1 METNPITTI
10 PNLAPLKLPSA
21 SQTADLQHLHT
32 LMHLLHHRNHNQHR
46 RSTWYRHFN
55 IFRRHVG
62 TVLEHLKTL
71 AHVPTTNLAR
81 HKKKAE
87 DEALRLRI
95 QQTVSFWR
103 DVLVP
108 KAQHAF
114 GQLIADGRFAVL
126 GVVLMAILG
135 HVCRVFGLISVYE
148 ELGEEETIKAIEVFA
163 AEGWAEDE
171 GLGVLV
177 PREGEKREDLG
188 EVLTR
193 DDSEDEED
201 MTATKAKAMEKELR
215 KNESGCLAPER
226 DMLEQSRKAL
236 KAMATGSTPITSSR
250 ESSMPLPTKT
260 KASKKLKPTETDSKS
275 KAAKVLP
282 AVNWDDNSTAPLP
295 KTSSKAT
302 SNSSKPD
309 ISVSSASSKL
319 KKKRPKQEEDE
330 TPPVLQ
336 RLSRRRKRRTP
347 STICLLGCR
356 GRIVQRNHSIG
367 FENIAHSVH
376 NTERP

>member
-1 METNPITTI
+1 MEANPITTMT
-10 PNLAPLKLPSA
+10 NLAPLKLPSS

-55 IFRRHVG
+55 IFRRHLG
-62 TVLEHLKTL
+62 TMLEYLTTL
-71 AHVPTTNLAR
+71 SYVPTTNLAR

-108 KAQHAF
+108 KTQHAF

-135 HVCRVFGLISVYE
+135 HVCRVFGLISIYE
-148 ELGEEETIKAIEVFA
+148 ELGEEETRKAIEVFA

-177 PREGEKREDLG
+177 PRDEEKREDLG

-193 DDSEDEED
+193 EDSENEHDLMD
-201 MTATKAKAMEKELR
+201 TKARATEKELR
-215 KNESGCLAPER
+215 KAESGCLAPER

-236 KAMATGSTPITSSR
+236 RAMATGKPSVTSSR
-250 ESSMPLPTKT
+250 ESSIPPPTKT
-260 KASKKLKPTETDSKS
+260 KLIKKLKPTEPDSKPKS
-275 KAAKVLP
+275 TKVLP
-282 AVNWDDNSTAPLP
+282 AVNWDDNSTTPLP
-295 KTSSKAT
+295 KITSKIAIKSSEPITSSSTA
-302 SNSSKPD
+302 NLKP
-309 ISVSSASSKL
+309 
-319 KKKRPKQEEDE
+319 KKKRPKPEEGE
-330 TPPVLQ
+330 SSTSAAKPVKKKKKKNAIDDLFAG
-336 RLSRRRKRRTP
+336 L
-347 STICLLGCR
+347 
-356 GRIVQRNHSIG
+356 
-367 FENIAHSVH
+367 
-376 NTERP
+376 

>member
-1 METNPITTI
+1 MEENPIKTI

-21 SQTADLQHLHT
+21 SQTGDLQHLHT
-32 LMHLLHHRNHNQHR
+32 MMHLLHHRNHNQHR

-55 IFRRHVG
+55 IFRRHLG
-62 TVLEHLKTL
+62 TVLKHLATL

-148 ELGEEETIKAIEVFA
+148 ELGEEETRKAIEVFA
-163 AEGWAEDE
+163 AEGWAEDK

-177 PREGEKREDLG
+177 PREAEKREDLG

-193 DDSEDEED
+193 DDSEDEDD
-201 MTATKAKAMEKELR
+201 MTATKARATEKELR
-215 KNESGCLAPER
+215 KNESGCLAADR

-236 KAMATGSTPITSSR
+236 KAMATGSTPTASSQ
-250 ESSMPLPTKT
+250 ESSLPLSTKT
-260 KASKKLKPTETDSKS
+260 KASKKLRTTEPDSKP
-275 KAAKVLP
+275 KATKVLP
-282 AVNWDDNSTAPLP
+282 AVDWDDNSTTPLP
-295 KTSSKAT
+295 KTFLKSAANPSKADVSVIPT
-302 SNSSKPD
+302 SSKP
-309 ISVSSASSKL
+309 
-319 KKKRPKQEEDE
+319 KKKRPKQEEEDGIIS
-330 TPPVLQ
+330 TAKPVKKKKKKNAIDDLFAG
-336 RLSRRRKRRTP
+336 L
-347 STICLLGCR
+347 
-356 GRIVQRNHSIG
+356 
-367 FENIAHSVH
+367 
-376 NTERP
+376 

>member
-1 METNPITTI
+1 MERTTITTI
-10 PNLAPLKLPSA
+10 PNLAPLKLPST
-21 SQTADLQHLHT
+21 SQTADLQHLHA

-55 IFRRHVG
+55 SFRRHLG
-62 TVLEHLKTL
+62 TVLEHLTTL
-71 AHVPTTNLAR
+71 EHVPTTNLAR

-126 GVVLMAILG
+126 GVVLMAMLG
-135 HVCRVFGLISVYE
+135 HVCRVFGLISVYD
-148 ELGEEETIKAIEVFA
+148 ELGEEETRKAIEEFA
-163 AEGWAEDE
+163 AEGWGDDE

-177 PREGEKREDLG
+177 PREAEKKEDFG

-193 DDSEDEED
+193 EDSEDPED
-201 MTATKAKAMEKELR
+201 VTTTKARAIEKELR
-215 KNESGCLAPER
+215 MTESACLAPER

-236 KAMATGSTPITSSR
+236 EAMATGSTPITSSR
-250 ESSMPLPTKT
+250 ESSTLPPNKK
-260 KASKKLKPTETDSKS
+260 KASKKLKPTEPDSKP
-275 KAAKVLP
+275 KPTKILP

-295 KTSSKAT
+295 KASSKTSTKTPSRDSSTSTTSSK
-302 SNSSKPD
+302 
-309 ISVSSASSKL
+309 L
-319 KKKRPKQEEDE
+319 LKKRPKQGEDDA
-330 TPPVLQ
+330 TV
-336 RLSRRRKRRTP
+336 T
-347 STICLLGCR
+347 
-356 GRIVQRNHSIG
+356 
-367 FENIAHSVH
+367 AA
-376 NTERP
+376 RPIKKKKKKNAIDDLFAGL

>member
-10 PNLAPLKLPSA
+10 TDLAPLKLPSS

-55 IFRRHVG
+55 IFRRHLG
-62 TVLEHLKTL
+62 TMLENLTIL
-71 AHVPTTNLAR
+71 SHVPITNLAR

-108 KAQHAF
+108 KTQHAF

-135 HVCRVFGLISVYE
+135 HVCRLFGLISVYE
-148 ELGEEETIKAIEVFA
+148 ELGEEETRKAIEVFA
-163 AEGWAEDE
+163 AEGWGEDE

-177 PREGEKREDLG
+177 PREAEKREDLG

-193 DDSEDEED
+193 EDSEDEED
-201 MTATKAKAMEKELR
+201 LVATKARATEKELR
-215 KNESGCLAPER
+215 KVESGCLAPER
-226 DMLEQSRKAL
+226 DMLEQSREAL
-236 KAMATGSTPITSSR
+236 KSMATGKSSVTSSR
-250 ESSMPLPTKT
+250 ESSIPPPTKT
-260 KASKKLKPTETDSKS
+260 KPSKKLKTMEPDSKP
-275 KAAKVLP
+275 KITKVLP
-282 AVNWDDNSTAPLP
+282 AVNWDDNSTTPLP
-295 KTSSKAT
+295 KTSSKNAT
-302 SNSSKPD
+302 KTSEP
-309 ISVSSASSKL
+309 IASSATTSLKP
-319 KKKRPKQEEDE
+319 KKKRPKSEEGE
-330 TPPVLQ
+330 SSSGAAKPVKKKKKKNAIDDLFAG
-336 RLSRRRKRRTP
+336 L
-347 STICLLGCR
+347 
-356 GRIVQRNHSIG
+356 
-367 FENIAHSVH
+367 
-376 NTERP
+376 

>member
-1 METNPITTI
+1 MTD
-10 PNLAPLKLPSA
+10 LAPLKLPSS

-55 IFRRHVG
+55 IFRRHLG
-62 TVLEHLKTL
+62 TILEHLTIL
-71 AHVPTTNLAR
+71 SYVPTTNLAR

-87 DEALRLRI
+87 DNALRLRI

-108 KAQHAF
+108 KVQHAF

-148 ELGEEETIKAIEVFA
+148 ELGEEETRKAIEVFA
-163 AEGWAEDE
+163 AEGWGEDE

-177 PREGEKREDLG
+177 PRDAEKREDLG

-193 DDSEDEED
+193 EDSEDED
-201 MTATKAKAMEKELR
+201 DLVAKKARTTEKEMR
-215 KNESGCLAPER
+215 KAESGCLAPER

-236 KAMATGSTPITSSR
+236 KAMAAGNTPTTSSP
-250 ESSMPLPTKT
+250 ESSIPPPTKT
-260 KASKKLKPTETDSKS
+260 KGSKKLKTTEPDSKP
-275 KAAKVLP
+275 KLTKVLP
-282 AVNWDDNSTAPLP
+282 AVNWDDDSTTPLP
-295 KTSSKAT
+295 K
-302 SNSSKPD
+302 
-309 ISVSSASSKL
+309 ASSKTATKPSVL
-319 KKKRPKQEEDE
+319 AASFSTTSLKPKKKRPKPEEGE
-330 TPPVLQ
+330 
-336 RLSRRRKRRTP
+336 S
-347 STICLLGCR
+347 STTAAKPIKKKKKKNAIDDLFAGL
-356 GRIVQRNHSIG
+356 
-367 FENIAHSVH
+367 
-376 NTERP
+376 

>member
-10 PNLAPLKLPSA
+10 SNLAPLKLPSV

-46 RSTWYRHFN
+46 RTTWYRHFN
-55 IFRRHVG
+55 IFRRHLG
-62 TVLEHLKTL
+62 TVLEHLTTL

-87 DEALRLRI
+87 DENLRLRI

-126 GVVLMAILG
+126 GVVLMAILS

-148 ELGEEETIKAIEVFA
+148 KLGEEETIKAIEVFA

-177 PREGEKREDLG
+177 PREAEKREDLG
-188 EVLTR
+188 EVLRR
-193 DDSEDEED
+193 DDSEHEED
-201 MTATKAKAMEKELR
+201 MTATKVKATEKELR

-226 DMLEQSRKAL
+226 DMLEQSCKAL

-260 KASKKLKPTETDSKS
+260 KASKKLKTTETDSKP
-275 KAAKVLP
+275 KATKILP
-282 AVNWDDNSTAPLP
+282 AVNWDDNSTTPLP
-295 KTSSKAT
+295 KPSSKTAAT
-302 SNSSKPD
+302 SSKPD
-309 ISVSSASSKL
+309 VLVSTTSSKL
-319 KKKRPKQEEDE
+319 KRRDRSKKKTRL
-330 TPPVLQ
+330 PPVLQ
-336 RLSRRRKRRTP
+336 SL
-347 STICLLGCR
+347 
-356 GRIVQRNHSIG
+356 
-367 FENIAHSVH
+367 
-376 NTERP
+376 

>member
-1 METNPITTI
+1 MEANSITTI
-10 PNLAPLKLPSA
+10 ADLAPLKLPS
-21 SQTADLQHLHT
+21 SSHTADLQHLHT

-55 IFRRHVG
+55 IFRRHLG
-62 TVLEHLKTL
+62 NMLEHLMVL

-108 KAQHAF
+108 KTQHAF

-148 ELGEEETIKAIEVFA
+148 ELGEEETRKAIEVFA

-177 PREGEKREDLG
+177 PRDAEKREDLG
-188 EVLTR
+188 EVLKR
-193 DDSEDEED
+193 EDSEDED
-201 MTATKAKAMEKELR
+201 DLVVPKARATEKEMR
-215 KNESGCLAPER
+215 TAESGCLAPER

-236 KAMATGSTPITSSR
+236 KAMATSKSPATSSR
-250 ESSMPLPTKT
+250 ESSIPLPTKT
-260 KASKKLKPTETDSKS
+260 KTSKKLKITESDSKP
-275 KAAKVLP
+275 KMNKVLP
-282 AVNWDDNSTAPLP
+282 AVNWDDNFTTPLP
-295 KTSSKAT
+295 KTSSKT
-302 SNSSKPD
+302 SSKSPEPT
-309 ISVSSASSKL
+309 VSSSALSLKP
-319 KKKRPKQEEDE
+319 KKKRPKPEEGE
-330 TPPVLQ
+330 SSSGTAKPVKKKKKKNAIDDLFAG
-336 RLSRRRKRRTP
+336 L
-347 STICLLGCR
+347 
-356 GRIVQRNHSIG
+356 
-367 FENIAHSVH
+367 
-376 NTERP
+376 